1 MAQPSSLNTNNPFR
15 RKQAGAGASTPSN
28 PPLPLASDAFA
39 DAFDPLPTSSSSSL
53 DPTRP
58 ALPSSDDFRNSLQ
71 SLGQSTNEPPPK
83 TSFQKPKVV
92 KKVRVQSPP
101 PSPESEEEEPVRY
114 PPVEEDTAESS
125 SSDDDEEDGGADPFA
140 RASETYPP
148 IEPRQELPGS
158 SRVPPNPFGRTLEDL
173 EHPTT
178 ESTQSPGAAQPGG
191 KGSLDVDSFRRLLL
205 TGQAGGPVQSTLR
218 TDGASITD
226 ASSTLTAQDTP
237 RTSHEISEHE
247 REESQSQRAPA
258 RPALQTPSS
267 SRSKAPPPPPPSSRH
282 GKLIKSESSKGEER
296 SAGAPGTP
304 RPSSSSDR
312 TSKILA
318 SPFSEQ
324 PSDMNKPLPAQP
336 VRSPGEED
344 LESPFDREAAG
355 KVPEE
360 TSNAPTP
367 RPPTPPKPTTATP
380 PPPSQ
385 VPPKK
390 PPPPPRRSTHGR
402 SESKVSVPG
411 SSVSATPV
419 ATPQPSRLDEEPTRT
434 SVDSIRSRSS
444 SMKVTSSTAHVN
456 APAPPPPRR
465 STHGSRP
472 STSTAGLGMGVSSP
486 ASASVGGEG
495 TSEFPGLAPQP
506 ISGSAQSS
514 RPTTPANNSNNNPSE
529 TASITSFSQ
538 SAASGHGRTPSGSV
552 GRLAP
557 PPPPPARNKSV
568 RSSGAPSTPG
578 GAVRRTDSG
587 RTKGEPIGL
596 ASPAP
601 ISTSSPNHAPPP
613 PPRPRG
619 SNRRSVSGSG
629 SVGEPVVVATAPG
642 IVEQPKPVHP
652 PPPVPDFGG
661 GAGARFLEA
670 SLALGEDQPRSVPD
684 GELTVADSGMDEE
697 EMLRRESAAKDI
709 LADLDALQREV
720 DALRAA
726 QEQGRV

>member
-15 RKQAGAGASTPSN
+15 RKQAGASTTSTPISN
-28 PPLPLASDAFA
+28 LPNPLASDAFA

-71 SLGQSTNEPPPK
+71 SLGQSNEPPPK

-101 PSPESEEEEPVRY
+101 PSPESEEEPNTY
-114 PPVEEDTAESS
+114 PPAERDTTESS
-125 SSDDDEEDGGADPFA
+125 SSDEEEDGGADPFSQA
-140 RASETYPP
+140 GEVFPP
-148 IEPRQELPGS
+148 QVSQPELPGS
-158 SRVPPNPFGRTLEDL
+158 GRVPPNPFGRTLEDL
-173 EHPTT
+173 EHPKN
-178 ESTQSPGAAQPGG
+178 ESTQSPGAVPGA

-205 TGQAGGPVQSTLR
+205 TGQAGGPVQPPR
-218 TDGASITD
+218 TDGASMTD

-247 REESQSQRAPA
+247 REESQSQRTPVGGPVRPTIHTPA
-258 RPALQTPSS
+258 T
-267 SRSKAPPPPPPSSRH
+267 SRSKAPPPPPSSRH
-282 GKLIKSESSKGEER
+282 GKLIKVELKGEER
-296 SAGAPGTP
+296 SGTPGTP
-304 RPSSSSDR
+304 RPASSSARASQ
-312 TSKILA
+312 ILA

-324 PSDMNKPLPAQP
+324 TSDVNKPLPPPP

-355 KVPEE
+355 KLPEVDQGA
-360 TSNAPTP
+360 NAYTA

-380 PPPSQ
+380 PPSQ
-385 VPPKK
+385 ASRK

-402 SESKVSVPG
+402 SESKVSAPG
-411 SSVSATPV
+411 SVSTPV
-419 ATPQPSRLDEEPTRT
+419 ATPQASRLEEEPTRS
-434 SVDSIRSRSS
+434 SVDSICSRSS
-444 SMKVTSSTAHVN
+444 SLKVTSSTTHVN

-465 STHGSRP
+465 STHGPRA
-472 STSTAGLGMGVSSP
+472 STSTAGLGMGISSP
-486 ASASVGGEG
+486 AAVSAGGEG
-495 TSEFPGLAPQP
+495 TEFPGLTTQP
-506 ISGSAQSS
+506 VSGSAQSS
-514 RPTTPANNSNNNPSE
+514 RPSTPANSHANNSE
-529 TASITSFSQ
+529 AASISSFSQ
-538 SAASGHGRTPSGSV
+538 PGHGRTFSGS

-568 RSSGAPSTPG
+568 RSGTPSTSG
-578 GAVRRTDSG
+578 GTVRRVDSG
-587 RTKGEPIGL
+587 RSKEHPIGL

-601 ISTSSPNHAPPP
+601 IGPSPNHAPPP
-613 PPRPRG
+613 PPRPRPRG

-629 SVGEPVVVATAPG
+629 SVDSGNPALGTGTVESPV
-642 IVEQPKPVHP
+642 PVHP
-652 PPPVPDFGG
+652 PPAVPASGLG

-670 SLALGEDQPRSVPD
+670 SLALGDEPRSIPD
-684 GELTVADSGMDEE
+684 GGLASADVNLDEE
-697 EMLRRESAAKDI
+697 DVIRRESAAKDI

-726 QEQGRV
+726 QEQERA